1 MILDEIGKMEFLSSV
16 FKDFI
21 AKLDTSKQKTKIL
34 ATVPLKT
41 SDPLIIRLKRE
52 SQLFHITKSNRED
65 IFDDILTAVIN
76 ES

>member
-1 MILDEIGKMEFLSSV
+1 MELLSST

-21 AKLDTSKQKTKIL
+21 SKLSTSKQKGIIL

-41 SDPLIIRLKRE
+41 SDPLILRLKRE

-65 IFDDILTAVIN
+65 IFDEIFAAVIN
-76 ES
+76 GNDSD